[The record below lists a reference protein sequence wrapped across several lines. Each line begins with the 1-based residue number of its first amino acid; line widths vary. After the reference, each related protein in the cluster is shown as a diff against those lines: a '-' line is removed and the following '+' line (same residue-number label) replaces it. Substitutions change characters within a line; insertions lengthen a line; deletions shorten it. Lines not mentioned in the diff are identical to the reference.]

1 MSAPKDAAL
10 ADIARRA
17 VELARK
23 AGAKEA
29 AAGIN
34 RSREVEVQW
43 RDGRL
48 EQISEA
54 TTRSLGLRLYVDG
67 RYSQV
72 STSDLRPEA
81 LPGFVQNA
89 VALARKIEADPFRTL
104 PDPALYKGQAQVDLA
119 IEDGR
124 YDAVTAV
131 ERRRMAQ
138 ELEAA
143 ARATKDAPTA
153 AIISVTTSVS
163 DNLSD
168 SFRVHSNGFEG
179 AVRQTQFWMGADVS
193 MKDKDG
199 RKPEDWS
206 YAGGRFHG
214 ELPDTALVA
223 SEATRRTAARLGAR
237 KLPSA
242 VLPMVVD
249 RRAAGRLIGS
259 LGAALSGRALQQ
271 KESFLEGKQGKTIG
285 SARLDIVDD
294 PLLPK
299 GLGSRLFDGEGI
311 AARPLPIFKAG
322 VLQNYYIDTYYG
334 KKLKMAP
341 TTGGPSNARWKLG
354 DKDQTGL
361 LADMKDGILVTGF
374 LGGNSNATTGDFSF
388 GVLGH
393 HIVKG
398 QIADPIGEMN
408 IAGNHLELWKR
419 LAAVGNDPY
428 PYSPARTPTLLFD
441 GIQFA
446 GA

>member
-1 MSAPKDAAL
+1 MSAPRDAAL

-17 VELARK
+17 VDLARK
-23 AGAKEA
+23 AGAQQA

-34 RSREVEVQW
+34 RSRDVEVQW
-43 RDGRL
+43 RDGKL
-48 EQISEA
+48 ENISEA

-67 RYSQV
+67 RFSSV

-81 LPGFVQNA
+81 LASFVQNA
-89 VALARKIEADPFRTL
+89 VALTRKIEADPFRTL
-104 PDPALYKGQAQVDLA
+104 PDPALYQGQAKVDLTL
-119 IEDGR
+119 EDGR

-138 ELEAA
+138 EIEAA
-143 ARATKDAPTA
+143 AREAKGVPTA
-153 AIISVTTSVS
+153 AIISVTSSVS
-163 DNLSD
+163 DTLSD

-179 AVRQTQFWMGADVS
+179 AVRQTQFWIGADVS

-206 YAGGRFHG
+206 SAGSRFFG
-214 ELPDTALVA
+214 ELPDRAAVA
-223 SEATRRTAARLGAR
+223 SEATLRTAGRLGAR
-237 KLPSA
+237 KLQSA

-249 RRAAGRLIGS
+249 RRAAGRLVGS
-259 LGAALSGRALQQ
+259 LGSALSGRALQQ
-271 KESFLEGKQGKTIG
+271 KESFLEGKQGKAIG
-285 SARLDIVDD
+285 NARLDIQDD

-299 GLGSRLFDGEGI
+299 GLGSRLFDAEGI
-311 AARPLPIFKAG
+311 AARPLPIFQGG
-322 VLQNYYIDTYYG
+322 VLRNYYIDTYYA
-334 KKLKMAP
+334 KKLKLPP

-354 DKDQTGL
+354 DKDQAGL

-388 GVLGH
+388 GVVGH
-393 HIVKG
+393 RIVKG
-398 QIADPIGEMN
+398 RMAEPISEMN

-428 PYSPARTPTLLFD
+428 PYSSARTPTLLFD

>member
-1 MSAPKDAAL
+1 M
-10 ADIARRA
+10 
-17 VELARK
+17 
-23 AGAKEA
+23 
-29 AAGIN
+29 
-34 RSREVEVQW
+34 
-43 RDGRL
+43 
-48 EQISEA
+48 
-54 TTRSLGLRLYVDG
+54 
-67 RYSQV
+67 
-72 STSDLRPEA
+72 STSDLRPDA
-81 LPGFVQNA
+81 LASFVRNA
-89 VALARKIEADPFRTL
+89 VVLTRKIEADPFRTL
-104 PDPALYKGQAQVDLA
+104 PDPALYGGQARVDLA
-119 IEDGR
+119 LEDGG
-124 YDAVTAV
+124 YEAVTAV

-143 ARATKDAPTA
+143 ARETRGAPTG
-153 AIISVTTSVS
+153 AIISVTSSVS
-163 DNLSD
+163 DALSE

-179 AVRQTQFWMGADVS
+179 AVRETQFWIGAQVS

-199 RKPEDWS
+199 RKPEDS
-206 YAGGRFHG
+206 CHAGTRFFG
-214 ELPDTALVA
+214 ELPDSVA
-223 SEATRRTAARLGAR
+223 VARDATLRTAARLGAR

-242 VLPMVVD
+242 MLPMAVD
-249 RRAAGRLIGS
+249 RRAAGRLVGA
-259 LGAALSGRALQQ
+259 LGAALRARSLQQ
-271 KESFLEGKQGKTIG
+271 KESFLEGKQGQTIG
-285 SARLDIVDD
+285 SARLDIEDD
-294 PLLPK
+294 PLLPR

-354 DKDQTGL
+354 NKDQAGL
-361 LADMKDGILVTGF
+361 LADMQDGILVTGF

-388 GVLGH
+388 GVQGH

-398 QIADPIGEMN
+398 QIAEPISEMN

-428 PYSPARTPTLLFD
+428 PYSSSRTPTLVFD